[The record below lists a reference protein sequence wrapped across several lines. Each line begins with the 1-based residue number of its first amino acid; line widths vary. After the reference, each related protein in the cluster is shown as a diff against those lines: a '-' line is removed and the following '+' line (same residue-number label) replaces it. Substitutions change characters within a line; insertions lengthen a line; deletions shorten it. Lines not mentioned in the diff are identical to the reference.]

1 VMRGLAGKGVLIT
14 GAAGGIGAATARRF
28 ADEGCRVFLTDLDA
42 DAVAALAAELGDA
55 AGCTACDLRDAA
67 AIAAMVAEAA
77 AWLDGIDVLANNAGV
92 ASRDAFLD
100 VPLERFDA
108 ILAVN
113 LRAAFAVAQA
123 VARHMVERGGGA
135 IVNMS
140 STNGLAGEEDYAP
153 YNASKAG
160 VLLLTKTMAVELGG
174 RGVRVNAVCPG
185 FVRTPLNEAI
195 ARDLGGE
202 RFIEGYARDRIPMGR
217 VCDPAEVAAVYAF
230 LASEDA
236 SFVHG
241 AAVVVDGGQTAAM

>member
-1 VMRGLAGKGVLIT
+1 MMRGLAGKGVLVT

-28 ADEGCRVFLTDLDA
+28 AEEGCRVFLTDLDA
-42 DAVAALAAELGDA
+42 GALAALEEELGDA
-55 AGCTACDLRDAA
+55 AAGTACDLRDPEAVT
-67 AIAAMVAEAA
+67 AMVAEAA
-77 AWLDGIDVLANNAGV
+77 GWLGRIDVLANNAGV
-92 ASRDAFLD
+92 ARRQAFLD
-100 VPLERFDA
+100 VPLERFDEVM
-108 ILAVN
+108 AVN

-140 STNGLAGEEDYAP
+140 STNALAGEGEYAP

-160 VLLLTKTMAVELGG
+160 VLLLTRTMAVELGG

-202 RFIEGYARDRIPMGR
+202 RFIADYARDRIPMGR
-217 VCDPAEVAAVYAF
+217 VCDPGEVAAVYAF
-230 LASEDA
+230 LASDDA

-241 AAVVVDGGQTAAM
+241 AALVVDGGQTAVM